1 MSWLVDSATS
11 RSFWT
16 RPENLFSNSQTDWN
30 PLLKYLA
37 PTFQLPPTHD
47 DLHLSLLFH
56 PLPQLD
62 GGVQLQGPKLTRNGL
77 LLLTL
82 FFPNPQENYPIHRL
96 PCSEGGMCSATHL
109 IQTPWLFTDNN
120 PETFPNLMG
129 SLPTTLQI
137 QPSAQQFRRLARW
150 PIMKPKNWQLADPYL
165 IWTEMYN
172 SGEPRAAPPW
182 SSSN

>member
-1 MSWLVDSATS
+1 MLDSS
-11 RSFWT
+11 RI
-16 RPENLFSNSQTDWN
+16 LFSNSQTDWKIPYWSIWHRLFSCLRLTMISISAYCFILCPSWTVESSCRGRN
-30 PLLKYLA
+30 SLEMGSSYSRKLSNS
-37 PTFQLPPTHD
+37 QLP
-47 DLHLSLLFH
+47 S
-56 PLPQLD
+56 
-62 GGVQLQGPKLTRNGL
+62 
-77 LLLTL
+77 
-82 FFPNPQENYPIHRL
+82 
-96 PCSEGGMCSATHL
+96 SEGEMCSATHL
-109 IQTPWLFTDNN
+109 IQTPWLFKHNN